1 MTEFSLPPV
10 SGEPG
15 ETPAPDAILARAI
28 AHHKAWEYVEAERC
42 YRELLVRL
50 PEHPD
55 AHHNLG
61 VLLAVQLMRPQEALP
76 HLEAALNTDAANVQ
90 YWFSYLDALLRAGH
104 ADLVQQL
111 LPMAQASGLQRAMA
125 NALLERIAVA
135 LPDHSA
141 SVQEGGGQNSAAPK
155 SGPTAEPTRQ
165 AMQALVD
172 LFQRK
177 AYAEGAAIARSMVEE
192 FPDNGFAW
200 KALGAMLQ
208 PLGRIDEALHA
219 KRRAAQLLPSDLEA
233 QSNLGNA
240 LYEYGLIYEAVEVLS
255 RVVKLNPQHAEA
267 YSNLGLALAQ
277 GGQLRES
284 KAAFERA
291 LALRPDFEVAWNY
304 ISGVYNVL
312 GLLDD
317 GIAALRRAI
326 TLKPDYCTAFDNL
339 LFTLNY

>member
-1 MTEFSLPPV
+1 MQPMSSIGSVIWMHCCVPAMPIWCSSFCPWPRPPV
-10 SGEPG
+10 CSVPWPMPCWSASPWHCP
-15 ETPAPDAILARAI
+15 TILLR
-28 AHHKAWEYVEAERC
+28 
-42 YRELLVRL
+42 YRRGGGRIQRL
-50 PEHPD
+50 PSQGP
-55 AHHNLG
+55 
-61 VLLAVQLMRPQEALP
+61 RPSPPARRCRRWSTCSSERPMPRGRQ
-76 HLEAALNTDAANVQ
+76 
-90 YWFSYLDALLRAGH
+90 SRARWWRNF
-104 ADLVQQL
+104 QT
-111 LPMAQASGLQRAMA
+111 MASPG
-125 NALLERIAVA
+125 
-135 LPDHSA
+135 
-141 SVQEGGGQNSAAPK
+141 
-155 SGPTAEPTRQ
+155 
-165 AMQALVD
+165 
-172 LFQRK
+172 
-177 AYAEGAAIARSMVEE
+177 
-192 FPDNGFAW
+192 
-200 KALGAMLQ
+200 
-208 PLGRIDEALHA
+208 

-304 ISGVYNVL
+304 ISGVYNVM

-339 LFTLNY
+339 LFTLNYHPDKSAEEIYRAYEEYEEKFGKPYRAEWRAHGNVPARGRRLKVGYVSPDFRQHSTSYFLEPLLAHHDSAAR